1 MCQVKL
7 QQNGDKKKTTL
18 NHAPGGEINEG
29 RSEVRLNPPSCF
41 RGGYGSAKQNERLA
55 RSLHCQCCSVRKAT
69 QCHLKPTGT
78 APARGKA
85 AVALPGER
93 CLQTAHGSCNAR
105 LWQHTRLEGRFG
117 RASREDRRTSSQ
129 TQRNITEP
137 HLFTPGGRL
146 RPFLLAI
153 LLWVSQGREDSSKLA
168 VRQQL
173 CLQHLTRVNL
183 QPRSRLPVILVPPV
197 SSSPAF
203 ASQRDRYFVC
213 QLMCLC
219 TPLGRRGAPGFNYG
233 SPRCAT
239 SSGHFPFLTKPR
251 ELKAKTCQLW
261 DPAPSNGNSVKKKIS
276 DSSFAK
282 RRKEK

>member
-1 MCQVKL
+1 MDNLLGPDSNIFEKCHLL
-7 QQNGDKKKTTL
+7 QPGLRFVSGKATAKWRQKKKTL

-29 RSEVRLNPPSCF
+29 RSEVHLNPPSCF

-85 AVALPGER
+85 AVALLGER

-137 HLFTPGGRL
+137 HLFTPGGGFAPFCLPSSCGSL
-146 RPFLLAI
+146 RGERTA
-153 LLWVSQGREDSSKLA
+153 A
-168 VRQQL
+168 
-173 CLQHLTRVNL
+173 N
-183 QPRSRLPVILVPPV
+183 
-197 SSSPAF
+197 
-203 ASQRDRYFVC
+203 
-213 QLMCLC
+213 
-219 TPLGRRGAPGFNYG
+219 
-233 SPRCAT
+233 
-239 SSGHFPFLTKPR
+239 
-251 ELKAKTCQLW
+251 
-261 DPAPSNGNSVKKKIS
+261 
-276 DSSFAK
+276 
-282 RRKEK
+282 

>member
-1 MCQVKL
+1 MPANSARIL
-7 QQNGDKKKTTL
+7 QRTPL
-18 NHAPGGEINEG
+18 AAYAS
-29 RSEVRLNPPSCF
+29 RREVRQSIQGGQEDILPNPEEHN
-41 RGGYGSAKQNERLA
+41 G
-55 RSLHCQCCSVRKAT
+55 AT
-69 QCHLKPTGT
+69 
-78 APARGKA
+78 
-85 AVALPGER
+85 
-93 CLQTAHGSCNAR
+93 SIY
-105 LWQHTRLEGRFG
+105 TR
-117 RASREDRRTSSQ
+117 
-129 TQRNITEP
+129 
-137 HLFTPGGRL
+137 GRL
-146 RPFLLAI
+146 CPFLLAI

-168 VRQQL
+168 VRQRL

-239 SSGHFPFLTKPR
+239 SSVHFPFLAKPR
-251 ELKAKTCQLW
+251 EPKPKTCQLW
-261 DPAPSNGNSVKKKIS
+261 DPAPSNGNSVKKNKIS